1 MGKIYTRFGDGTAA
15 ELSEKELR
23 EDLENGTADASERG
37 KIPPLSDDELAQLYE
52 ICSASSR
59 FSSVARGREVVLSND
74 GMTAKVR
81 RMGIEVDRVQG
92 LQIHE
97 RAFGADILEIDHIDY
112 SYKAV
117 KPIVGEEIPG
127 LEQALLST
135 IAPLFYGAMPNL
147 GYYSQPDGPVPN
159 PSDLMMKGRI
169 EEARKAGEEAIEHAV
184 KDIVF
189 VGGQMVEAGA
199 DGLDID
205 TVGAAGDTDFA
216 AALRAT
222 EILKAKYPDLCIEM
236 GMAGEFV
243 LGMHGEVAYDGV
255 RLAGLYPH
263 EQVKLAEKAG
273 ATIFGPV
280 VNTVT
285 NKSVPE
291 NIARAVTFIKACVAA
306 TELPVHANMGMGV
319 GAVPICDI
327 LPMEAVSLASTAMVE
342 ITRLDGL

>member
-1 MGKIYTRFGDGTAA
+1 
-15 ELSEKELR
+15 
-23 EDLENGTADASERG
+23 
-37 KIPPLSDDELAQLYE
+37 
-52 ICSASSR
+52 
-59 FSSVARGREVVLSND
+59 
-74 GMTAKVR
+74 
-81 RMGIEVDRVQG
+81 
-92 LQIHE
+92 
-97 RAFGADILEIDHIDY
+97 
-112 SYKAV
+112 
-117 KPIVGEEIPG
+117 
-127 LEQALLST
+127 
-135 IAPLFYGAMPNL
+135 
-147 GYYSQPDGPVPN
+147 
-159 PSDLMMKGRI
+159 MKGRI